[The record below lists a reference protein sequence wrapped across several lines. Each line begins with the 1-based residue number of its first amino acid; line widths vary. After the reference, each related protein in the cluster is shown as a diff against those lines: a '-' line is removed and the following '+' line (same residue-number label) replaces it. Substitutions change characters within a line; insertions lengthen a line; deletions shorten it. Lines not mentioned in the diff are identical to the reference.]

1 MVIELYVSRST
12 REKRVDYYRPI
23 CRCDPKSHRDL
34 SAKQVYAGAIPVNDS
49 RAEQVVGSS
58 PISAI
63 ALWAVPEM
71 ILVTNLCKCFGTRY

>member
-1 MVIELYVSRST
+1 
-12 REKRVDYYRPI
+12 
-23 CRCDPKSHRDL
+23 
-34 SAKQVYAGAIPVNDS
+34 
-49 RAEQVVGSS
+49 VGSS